1 MAHTFYDGT
10 IPVLQSLLR
19 TLTHILQKASNPTI
33 PTSSSSSAPSELE
46 AILFAARITP
56 DMYPLPDQIRLATQF
71 AENLAA
77 RLTARDPVKFDGSP
91 TTFAQSYERINAV
104 LKALDEAD
112 KEFVNGQADVLSP
125 TQVGPG
131 AVIDMSGS
139 AYAHRI
145 VLPNVYFHVTTAYDI
160 LRMSGVQIG
169 KRDYYEGFFP
179 Q

>member
-19 TLTHILQKASNPTI
+19 TLTHILQKASNPTNTTN
-33 PTSSSSSAPSELE
+33 PTSSSPAELE
-46 AILFAARITP
+46 STLFAARLIP
-56 DMYPLPDQIRLATQF
+56 DMYPLSDQIRLATQF

-77 RLTARDPVKFDGSP
+77 RLTARDPVKFDGAP

-112 KEFVNGQADVLSP
+112 KELVNRQADVLSP
-125 TQVGPG
+125 THVGPE
-131 AVIDMSGS
+131 AVIDMSGG

>member
-1 MAHTFYDGT
+1 MAMAYTFYDGT

-19 TLTHILQKASNPTI
+19 TLTHILQKAST
-33 PTSSSSSAPSELE
+33 PTSSRSDLE
-46 AILFAARITP
+46 PEFESTIFAARLTP
-56 DMYPLPDQIRLATQF
+56 DMYPLSDQIRLATQF

-77 RLTARDPVKFDGSP
+77 RLTARDPVKFDGVP
-91 TTFAQSYERINAV
+91 TTFAQSYERINTV

-112 KEFVNGQADVLSP
+112 KEVVNAQADVLSP

-131 AVIDMSGS
+131 AVVEMSGG

-145 VLPNVYFHVTTAYDI
+145 VLPNVYFHVTTAYGI
-160 LRMSGVQIG
+160 LRAKGVQIG

>member
-19 TLTHILQKASNPTI
+19 TLTHVLQKGSTPTNTT
-33 PTSSSSSAPSELE
+33 TSPSELE
-46 AILFAARITP
+46 TTIFAARLTP
-56 DMYPLPDQIRLATQF
+56 DMYPLSDQIRLATQF

-91 TTFAQSYERINAV
+91 TTFAQSYERINTV
-104 LKALDEAD
+104 LKALDAAD
-112 KEFVNGQADVLSP
+112 KELVNAQADVLSP

-131 AVIDMSGS
+131 AVVDMSGS

-145 VLPNVYFHVTTAYDI
+145 VLPNVYFHVTTAYGI